1 MRMIEKRPRLS
12 RRDVLKAGGAGL
24 LAMQILPG
32 GLVTGKAWA
41 AAPAA
46 VTPETYAALVQMSRD
61 LYPHDQLEDKFY
73 AAAVD
78 ALDQAAASDAAAK
91 AMLEDGV
98 AELEHGRRRLPTTP
112 SSAEADRVALLKES
126 EASPFVQKLRGNL
139 VTGLYNNKEVWP
151 IFGYEGESASKGGYI
166 DRGFDDVN
174 WL

>member
-1 MRMIEKRPRLS
+1 MIQKRPRLS

-41 AAPAA
+41 AAPTA
-46 VTPETYAALVQMSRD
+46 VTPETYAALVQISRD

-98 AELEHGRRRLPTTP
+98 ADLNTAAGGSYNDIE
-112 SSAEADRVALLKES
+112 AEADRVALLTER
-126 EASPFVQKLRGNL
+126 EVSPFVQKLRGNL

-166 DRGFDDVN
+166 NRGFDDVN

>member
-1 MRMIEKRPRLS
+1 MGSFDKRPRLT
-12 RRDVLKAGGAGL
+12 RRDVLKAGSASL

-32 GLVTGKAWA
+32 GIVTGRAWA

-46 VTPETYAALVQMSRD
+46 VSPETYATLVQISRD
-61 LYPHDQLEDKFY
+61 LYPHDQLDDKYY

-91 AMLEDGV
+91 TILEDGV
-98 AELEHGRRRLPTTP
+98 AELNTAAG
-112 SSAEADRVALLKES
+112 SSYTGLAAEADRVALLQER

-139 VTGLYNNKEVWP
+139 VTGIYNNKEVWP
-151 IFGYEGESASKGGYI
+151 IFGYEGESALQGGYLE
-166 DRGFDDVN
+166 RGFDDID